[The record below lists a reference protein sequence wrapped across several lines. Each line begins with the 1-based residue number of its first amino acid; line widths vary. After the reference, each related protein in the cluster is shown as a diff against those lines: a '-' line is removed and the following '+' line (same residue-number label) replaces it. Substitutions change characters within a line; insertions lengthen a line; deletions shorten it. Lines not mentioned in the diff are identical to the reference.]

1 MAGAEYILIV
11 DDDPAILSM
20 TRRTLEAAGHQVLT
34 AQDGETGLQL
44 IAQHR
49 PAVVLLDVS
58 MPKLDGFEVCR
69 RIKSD
74 PELASIYVAIVSAS
88 RVDLE
93 SKVTGLDIGA
103 DDYLVRPIPARE
115 LQARVRAML
124 RIYRAEETVRQRERQ
139 LHDLIANN
147 VDGMLVINA
156 EGQVLFANPAASQL
170 LNRPSAQLIG
180 ETVGLPI
187 ASVGQPAEIELLR
200 PDGSTCTVEMRVAEI
215 SWEGRPAWLA
225 SLRDISARKQVEERL
240 RAALVELQRSNADLE
255 SFAHMVSHDLQEPLR
270 MVTGFLSLLQERY
283 RDRLDTDADEFIAFA
298 LDGAKRMQRLIKD
311 LLAYA
316 RLDAREIAL
325 APTACEAV
333 LEQALDNLQVAI
345 EENKATITHD
355 PLPTVLGNESQLV
368 QLFQNLIG
376 NAIKFHGAEPP
387 CVHISARPVA
397 EAEEGRWKK
406 GETSSFVF
414 SVRDNGIGIDPQYF
428 DRIFVIFQRLHPR
441 HRDDGSGIGLAA
453 CKRIVERHGGRI
465 WVESTPGKGST
476 FYFTLPA
483 AQHAPVA

>member
-1 MAGAEYILIV
+1 MASVEYILIV

-20 TRRTLEAAGHQVLT
+20 TRRTLEAAGYRVLT
-34 AQDGETGLQL
+34 ASDGETGLQL
-44 IAQHR
+44 AAQYR

-93 SKVTGLDIGA
+93 SKIAGLEIGA
-103 DDYLVRPIPARE
+103 DDYLVRPIPSRE

-124 RIYRAEETVRQRERQ
+124 RIYRAEESVRQRERQ
-139 LHDLIANN
+139 LHELIANN

-170 LNRPSAQLIG
+170 LNRSPAQLIG
-180 ETVGLPI
+180 EAIGLPLV
-187 ASVGQPAEIELLR
+187 SVGEHAEIELLQ
-200 PDGSTCTVEMRVAEI
+200 PDGSTHTVEMRVAEI
-215 SWEGRPAWLA
+215 LWEGRPAWLA
-225 SLRDISARKQVEERL
+225 SLRDISARKQAEEKL
-240 RAALVELQRSNADLE
+240 RAALAELQRSNADLE
-255 SFAHMVSHDLQEPLR
+255 SFAHVVSHDLQEPLR

-283 RDRLDTDADEFIAFA
+283 RGRLDTDADEFIAFA
-298 LDGAKRMQRLIKD
+298 VNGAKRMQRLIKD

-316 RLDAREIAL
+316 RLDSQETTFV
-325 APTACEAV
+325 PTDCEAV
-333 LEQALDNLQVAI
+333 LQQALDNLRVAI

-355 PLPTVLGNESQLV
+355 PLPTVLGTEPQLV
-368 QLFQNLIG
+368 QLFQNLIS
-376 NAIKFHGAEPP
+376 NAIKFHAEEPP
-387 CVHISARPVA
+387 CVHISAQPGT
-397 EAEEGRWKK
+397 EAEEGKWKRA
-406 GETSSFVF
+406 ERAVFVF

-428 DRIFVIFQRLHPR
+428 ERIFVIFQRLHPR
-441 HRDDGSGIGLAA
+441 HQYDGSGIGLAA

-483 AQHAPVA
+483 AQPAPVA